1 MSSSEFAQD
10 ARAVSADTLDDNSFE
25 IPRSEYSG
33 RLEKREQQLV
43 GIRTLHRRL
52 WAYLVIIIAAGFGF
66 LYVSM
71 FLHIGSPIW
80 SAIPA
85 AMAISILQSLTKN
98 AKRHNRVQKIAR
110 FYALGVARLNHQ
122 WQGTGNDGVEFK
134 PKDHLFASDLNLFGP
149 GSLFEFLCT
158 ARTEVGRETLASW
171 LLNPAECE
179 EGLERQAAVA
189 ELRDNVDLREAWAS
203 LGGQGL
209 DAAGSSGLKAWV
221 NTHPLSF
228 PSWGRALAVLLP
240 ICLIGSL
247 VSAYLGILGQCW
259 LYFIAVPAIS
269 QALLATVLHK
279 KVRLVTS
286 NLGVSSFEL
295 ALLAPLLHCMQES
308 HFQSGLLKSLQ
319 LRVFCPSGRPSKQIR
334 ILSTLEWLL
343 RLRQLEYFAMLASLC
358 LWGTNLAILIED
370 WRETNGAKLRQ
381 WLESLGR
388 FEALLCFARY
398 SYENPD
404 HVFPLLKP
412 GAGPLFDAEGLGH
425 PLLDRRTCVRYDLS
439 LEPGGTHLVMVSGS
453 NMSGKSTL
461 LRSVGANA
469 VLALAGAPVR
479 ARRLAI
485 SSLQMGCSIGI
496 HDSLLNGKSKFY
508 AEVERLKSI
517 LALSRSKSILFL
529 LDELLSGTN
538 SHDRYL
544 GAKAVAEQ
552 LVQNGSLGLVT
563 THDLALT
570 EIVAGMASQAINV
583 HFEEQYKDGVM
594 SFDYLMRSGVLARSN
609 GLVVMASLGLLPRI
623 KTCE

>member
-1 MSSSEFAQD
+1 MSTSEFAQD

-43 GIRTLHRRL
+43 GIRTLHRRF

-85 AMAISILQSLTKN
+85 AMAISILQSLTQN
-98 AKRHNRVQKIAR
+98 TKRHNTLQKIAR

-134 PKDHLFASDLNLFGP
+134 PKDHLCASDLNLFGP

-203 LGGQGL
+203 LGGQELNGV
-209 DAAGSSGLKAWV
+209 GSSGLKAWV

-247 VSAYLGILGQCW
+247 VSAYLGILGQYW

-295 ALLAPLLHCMQES
+295 ALLAPLLHCMEES

-319 LRVFCPSGRPSKQIR
+319 LRLFCPSGRPFKQIR

-381 WLESLGR
+381 WLGSLGR

-425 PLLDRRTCVRYDLS
+425 PLLDRRTCVRCDLS
-439 LEPGGTHLVMVSGS
+439 LKSGGTHLVMVSGS

-461 LRSVGANA
+461 LRSVGTNA

-544 GAKAVAEQ
+544 GAKAVVEQ

-583 HFEEQYKDGVM
+583 HFEEQYKDRVM